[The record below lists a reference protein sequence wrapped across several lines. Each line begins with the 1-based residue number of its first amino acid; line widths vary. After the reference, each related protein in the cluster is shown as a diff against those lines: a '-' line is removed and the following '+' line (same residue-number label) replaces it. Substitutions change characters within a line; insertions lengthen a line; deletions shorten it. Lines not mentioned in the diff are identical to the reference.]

1 MPHQRHS
8 SQEESVSQLVG
19 VIRHEF
25 NMSVRRKGLW
35 IAYLIVFGFFCL
47 ILVREGLDH
56 MYSGGT
62 PWQEAGETV
71 YLFNMLLPLI
81 GGILAADR
89 MQRDHRLGVRE
100 LQTSAPLSHT
110 LYILGKYAGV
120 LLSLLLPMFLWVV
133 GLSIFSVTMGLI
145 GPAIIGAVVVAF
157 AAIAIPSFAFVHCL
171 FAGLPT
177 GYAATDV
184 PNSFYRLL
192 VLGQFPQQ
200 RSLPYHQWHLAEC
213 ERCVCPTGLLQRY
226 TQPVSGAASAYRP
239 GGMAKYSG
247 LGVVY
252 CRSLVHPQSISCLES
267 KTGVKEPGD
276 ETIFVAVHLTY
287 LPAGSTLAPGGI
299 LGAVCHHF
307 PL

>member
-157 AAIAIPSFAFVHCL
+157 AAIAIPSFAFVIAFSLACPLVMPLRTYQIL
-171 FAGLPT
+171 FT
-177 GYAATDV
+177 GYWFWGNFLSNEVFPTISGTLLNASGVYAQQGFFSGTLSQSVGQPLHTAPEAWLNILALGLCTVAALFIL
-184 PNSFYRLL
+184 SQY
-192 VLGQFPQQ
+192 
-200 RSLPYHQWHLAEC
+200 LAWKA
-213 ERCVCPTGLLQRY
+213 RR
-226 TQPVSGAASAYRP
+226 A
-239 GGMAKYSG
+239 
-247 LGVVY
+247 
-252 CRSLVHPQSISCLES
+252 
-267 KTGVKEPGD
+267 
-276 ETIFVAVHLTY
+276 
-287 LPAGSTLAPGGI
+287 
-299 LGAVCHHF
+299 
-307 PL
+307 